1 MKMNFTAPKMEI
13 SRFSEENIVTA
24 SKAAEEILRNGEEF
38 KNINDA
44 NITRIENTVIDWT
57 Y

>member
-13 SRFSEENIVTA
+13 SRFSDENIVTA
-24 SKAAEEILRNGEEF
+24 SKAAEDVLRNGEEF
-38 KNINDA
+38 KNISSA
-44 NITRIENTVIDWT
+44 NITKIDNAKINWT